1 MIFPH
6 REKFIIR
13 LIKIIFLLIPFSYSF
28 STLKAEVKYI
38 TLNVSASG
46 NTEEIAINNA
56 LIESLSQ
63 VNGSKIEGSV
73 TIKEFENVK
82 QSNSSQDYFYSEN
95 YSKDISK
102 FTKGIIENYQI
113 IDSDNGNFGEWNVEV
128 SVTIAKYALS
138 NQTKRKRIAVL
149 PFRITDTRSL
159 EVQNKKI
166 DKRRVLGL
174 LNQSLVTYFT
184 QTRKFFVADRDFVDE
199 LYIERDFLKN
209 EEVPLAEISKLGNDL
224 GVDLILVGVIED
236 FNTKSIKKKF
246 ESLNK
251 TFVSTKGIVEIS
263 YRVIDVATRQIK
275 YANLYLSDS
284 GTDNINADTQ
294 MILDAVSEIGNDIL
308 FAIYPLRVEKIE
320 GEIIYLGQ
328 GGTQINVGDKFGVF
342 RLGDEINDS
351 YTGESL
357 GQIEERIGT
366 AIITSRTSKISS
378 AKLELNDDIYID
390 SKTEL
395 ILRNIE
401 EKVEYKTLVSDKIKQ
416 KKEEKDEDENIW

>member
-209 EEVPLAEISKLGNDL
+209 EDVPLAEISKLGNDL

-401 EKVEYKTLVSDKIKQ
+401 EKVEYKSSVSDKIKQ
-416 KKEEKDEDENIW
+416 KKEEKDEDEDIW

>member
-1 MIFPH
+1 M
-6 REKFIIR
+6 
-13 LIKIIFLLIPFSYSF
+13 
-28 STLKAEVKYI
+28 
-38 TLNVSASG
+38 
-46 NTEEIAINNA
+46 
-56 LIESLSQ
+56 
-63 VNGSKIEGSV
+63 
-73 TIKEFENVK
+73 
-82 QSNSSQDYFYSEN
+82 
-95 YSKDISK
+95 
-102 FTKGIIENYQI
+102 
-113 IDSDNGNFGEWNVEV
+113 
-128 SVTIAKYALS
+128 
-138 NQTKRKRIAVL
+138 

-209 EEVPLAEISKLGNDL
+209 EDVPLAEISKLGNDL
-224 GVDLILVGVIED
+224 GVDLILVGAIED

-401 EKVEYKTLVSDKIKQ
+401 EKIEYKTLVSDKIKK
-416 KKEEKDEDENIW
+416 KKEEKDEDEDIW